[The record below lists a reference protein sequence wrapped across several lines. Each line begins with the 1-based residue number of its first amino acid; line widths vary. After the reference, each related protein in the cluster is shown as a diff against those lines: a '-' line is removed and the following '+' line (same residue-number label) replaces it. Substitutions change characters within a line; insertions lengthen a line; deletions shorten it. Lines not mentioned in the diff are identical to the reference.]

1 MKSVNQGQWMLHLN
15 ELSSQQ
21 VEESAFLLE

>member
-15 ELSSQQ
+15 KLSSQQ
-21 VEESAFLLE
+21 EEASGFLLE